1 MTLLMFFLL
10 QMNIHITKHKIV
22 IDDVQYDIIERKL
35 LVLDTLYYCPNDV
48 VFRRHDDA
56 LYYYKQG
63 EYKKYKL

>member
-1 MTLLMFFLL
+1 MSLLVFLL
-10 QMNIHITKHKIV
+10 LQINIHITKDKIV
-22 IDDVQYDIIERKL
+22 IDDIQYDIIERKL

-48 VFRRHDDA
+48 VFRRHDNT